1 MGSMLP
7 LAARMIHKMITKMYK
22 MAIIQLMMENK
33 IPKNGIML
41 SSDKITHT
49 TVIAADKIV
58 AW

>member
-1 MGSMLP
+1 MLP